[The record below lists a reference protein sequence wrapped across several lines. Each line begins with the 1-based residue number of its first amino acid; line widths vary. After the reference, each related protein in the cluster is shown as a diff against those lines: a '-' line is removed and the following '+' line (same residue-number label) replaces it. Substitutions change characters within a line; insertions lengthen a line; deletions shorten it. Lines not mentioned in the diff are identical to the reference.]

1 MNNLIKSHALFE
13 ILKSPIPSLH
23 FAKGDEPESEVSGG
37 AAKQLNVNA
46 QEFVPRSKREQSPKV
61 EGTDVTADLNSK
73 KCNEQKLKTKLTL
86 PWKGFPKKC
95 EKASRSAQVVLL
107 NDVDYMIVPRI
118 KRVKKTKEDG
128 KVASGEAKPA
138 EVKAKSAKNE
148 EPAPTA
154 AALLS
159 ALTAEKRIDAEE
171 KRREQ
176 ERKVAL
182 EALKLVEQ
190 RRLRG
195 PLISPKEA
203 SEAPEKAKLIIHLSR
218 SPVRFSPEERL
229 RVDRL
234 RIAKKERIERVL
246 REMKSELETQ
256 QVQKQKKSLTPPKT
270 TSRWNSGLK
279 DPDKSTASTKRYIPT
294 TKEWDEQC
302 RVKHLADIEAAD
314 NYNDSEDEN
323 RMPNLAHARLVQP
336 LVSSS
341 SYNIL
346 PTQVI
351 KLEDA
356 KAAGTPRY
364 CPPSKLLQ
372 GEKRKGNLT
381 HLRPIPH
388 WSPRPTP
395 QGPMETLINKIG
407 RIVKRYTID
416 QLLKFEPQPE
426 QLERPDFQESAT
438 RLGFLCD

>member
-1 MNNLIKSHALFE
+1 
-13 ILKSPIPSLH
+13 LKSPIPSLH
-23 FAKGDEPESEVSGG
+23 FVKGDEPESEVSGG

-46 QEFVPRSKREQSPKV
+46 QEFVPRGKREQSPKV

-73 KCNEQKLKTKLTL
+73 KCNEPKLKTKLTL

-128 KVASGEAKPA
+128 KVPPADAKPA
-138 EVKAKSAKNE
+138 EAKAKSAKNE

-159 ALTAEKRIDAEE
+159 VLTAEKRIDAEE

-246 REMKSELETQ
+246 REMKSDLEAQ
-256 QVQKQKKSLTPPKT
+256 QVAQVQKQKKSLTPPKT
-270 TSRWNSGLK
+270 TSRH
-279 DPDKSTASTKRYIPT
+279 TASTKRYIPT

-302 RVKHLADIEAAD
+302 RVKLLADIEAAD

-364 CPPSKLLQ
+364 CPPAKILQ
-372 GEKRKGNLT
+372 GERRKGNLT

-395 QGPMETLINKIG
+395 QGPMETLINKFG

-416 QLLKFEPQPE
+416 QLLKFEPQPG